1 MLILLLTKEILYK
14 KIHLEVLVT
23 ALYLLSISFT
33 GMYQFYGF
41 TVFFFVSLFRKLW
54 PLNYTLVQ
62 VKLPEKTS

>member
-1 MLILLLTKEILYK
+1 MLILLLTREILHK

-23 ALYLLSISFT
+23 ALYLLSISF
-33 GMYQFYGF
+33 MYQFYGF